1 MVLFF
6 VVLVVIYIIV
16 NVEKVFMLKF
26 GLWLDNILVMFMLLV
41 NVGFFYVIFLKMV
54 LVCFVKDVG

>member
-1 MVLFF
+1 M
-6 VVLVVIYIIV
+6 IV

>member
-16 NVEKVFMLKF
+16 NVEKVFMLNF

-41 NVGFFYVIFLKMV
+41 NVGFFYEIFLKEV